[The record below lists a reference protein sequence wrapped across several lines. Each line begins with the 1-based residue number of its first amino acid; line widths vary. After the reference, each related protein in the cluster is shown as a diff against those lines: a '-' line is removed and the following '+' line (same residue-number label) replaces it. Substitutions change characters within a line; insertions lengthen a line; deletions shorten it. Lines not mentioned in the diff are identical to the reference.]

1 MMNAKSVKQQQRIV
15 NAKLQQKWQQY
26 YTNLE
31 TPITWNEFY
40 NWIHAR
46 IINPDKAN
54 QDCELKYQELK
65 QSEGQTIHD
74 FVSTLQSIEED
85 LRKKY
90 THYHRKIHIFD
101 KILPSFRAGF
111 ERYAVK
117 LDDLSYDGF
126 IMRLGIMESNIKKI
140 TTPSSAA
147 AQQKSASRG
156 NNSHGVAPAAPEMT
170 AENAK
175 SASTPDVMSTR
186 A

>member
-1 MMNAKSVKQQQRIV
+1 MNAKSVKQQQQRIV

-31 TPITWNEFY
+31 TPITWNEFC

-126 IMRLGIMESNIKKI
+126 IMRLGIIESNIKKI

-175 SASTPDVMSTR
+175 SASTPDAMSTR